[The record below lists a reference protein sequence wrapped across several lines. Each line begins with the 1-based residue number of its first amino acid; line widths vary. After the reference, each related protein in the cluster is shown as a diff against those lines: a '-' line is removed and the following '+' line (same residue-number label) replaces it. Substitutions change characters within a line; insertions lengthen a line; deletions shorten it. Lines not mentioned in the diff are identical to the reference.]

1 MSWDQFI
8 NSSLRGIS
16 IQKMVSFFLFNTTFD
31 SFNFFLYRIN
41 QMKVIIILSFIQ
53 IKPSKKNMETNII
66 SKRLV
71 LQVIQYFRKCSCIY
85 QIDNK
90 ILQLHKLRLWHL
102 HKLRLCWIINYNDK
116 ILSMDKEL
124 DWLNKWKFGKWN
136 IKKTKWWIN

>member
-31 SFNFFLYRIN
+31 SFNFLLYRIN

-85 QIDNK
+85 KIDNK

-124 DWLNKWKFGKWN
+124 D
-136 IKKTKWWIN
+136 